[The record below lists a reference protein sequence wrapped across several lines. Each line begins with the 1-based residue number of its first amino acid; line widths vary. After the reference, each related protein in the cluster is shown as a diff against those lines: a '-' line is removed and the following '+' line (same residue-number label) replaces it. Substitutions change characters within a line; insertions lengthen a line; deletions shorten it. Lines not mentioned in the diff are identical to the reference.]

1 MEDSAPASFAF
12 RDEVSGLESR
22 ATETRRGWAVTLRD
36 LDSGE
41 RLPSV
46 RIYKRHELLRAIAYA
61 RRIVGPNGIGVT
73 W

>member
-1 MEDSAPASFAF
+1 MTVQPLIYRF

-46 RIYKRHELLRAIAYA
+46 RIYKRHEVQRAIVYA
-61 RRIVGPNGIGVT
+61 RRIVGASCCVVT